1 MKTKTVI
8 YYDGI
13 CLLCSWQINTLLKL
27 DKKNILHFS
36 PLQSQYAKANLDE
49 EVILNLDTVIVKR
62 NNEIFSKSKAAFVV
76 LEELQSP
83 LRFLFYLIPNFL
95 ADKVYDFVAKRR
107 YSWFGKKEECI
118 FPKNNSKFL
127 ID

>member
-36 PLQSQYAKANLDE
+36 PLQSQYAKANLE
-49 EVILNLDTVIVKR
+49 KEVILNLDTVIVKR

-118 FPKNNSKFL
+118 FPKNNPKFL

>member
-107 YSWFGKKEECI
+107 YSWLGKK
-118 FPKNNSKFL
+118 KNVFFQKIIQNF
-127 ID
+127 